1 MTSRL
6 LAVSLA
12 ALCTVAGTLPV
23 AAQTP
28 SPAPSSPAQKSKPR
42 QKTAPAPVPNAEA
55 NVAADPEAEARRT
68 TAVLL
73 VNSLADDAR
82 EFRDLT
88 LRARVQAQVAELL
101 WETESERA
109 RALFR
114 RAWDAAV
121 VADRENERRRDEEIA
136 AQLKSRGNAVT
147 ADLPALRS
155 EVLRAAARRDPKLG
169 EEFLARM
176 EEEKKREE
184 EEAANKSGAGSTPTA
199 SNELPASLSHRL
211 GFATEL
217 LQEGDTERA
226 LQFAAPALEYLTQQ
240 TISFLTLLRPKNAAV
255 ADRYY
260 AALINRAA
268 VDPTADANTVS
279 LLATYAFTPGL
290 FITASRSGGLS
301 SQSSDMLPAPTLA
314 PALRAAFFRVASAIL
329 LRPLPPPDQD
339 RTTAGRFGTHFIAAR
354 LLPLFDQHS
363 PDTAALLSA
372 RIANL
377 AQELPENRRN
387 PNRSFLTQGLVPGS
401 PPAGSVAARAADD
414 DTPGTLDEIE
424 RRLRP
429 DMSADE
435 RDALYARAA
444 IRAGARGD
452 IRGRDFASK
461 IADEDLRRQVRAY
474 VDFDLVRGARSKGD
488 AQETLRLAQTSEF
501 QHLKRVWAYTEAA
514 HLMAQTDAGRAVE
527 ILEAAGEEAHR
538 IDPSDPNRPRAFVAI
553 ATRMAE
559 VNRPRAWE
567 VMSEVVK
574 SANAAEAFTGADGH
588 IVSIVRGKNFTNS
601 TDPRIQTFDL
611 TGLFRTLALD
621 DLNRAVDLARS
632 FTHESP
638 RAVATIAAARAV
650 LDKQRPRPAR

>member
-1 MTSRL
+1 MRSRL

-12 ALCTVAGTLPV
+12 CVCASAGALPV
-23 AAQTP
+23 AAQTTP
-28 SPAPSSPAQKSKPR
+28 ASPAPKSQTR
-42 QKTAPAPVPNAEA
+42 KTTPVAPVSKAD
-55 NVAADPEAEARRT
+55 AAAVDPEAEARRT

-82 EFRDLT
+82 EFRDLS
-88 LRARVQAQVAELL
+88 LRARVQAQIAELL
-101 WETESERA
+101 WETDGERA

-114 RAWDAAV
+114 RAWDAAS

-136 AQLKSRGNAVT
+136 AQLKTRGNAVT
-147 ADLPALRS
+147 ASIPALRS

-176 EEEKKREE
+176 DEEKRREE
-184 EEAANKSGAGSTPTA
+184 EEAANRSGGAGTSTPTA
-199 SNELPASLSHRL
+199 SNELPASLAHRL

-217 LQEGDTERA
+217 LQEGHTERA
-226 LQFAAPALEYLTQQ
+226 LQFAAPALEYISLQ
-240 TISFLTLLRPKNAAV
+240 TISFLVRLRPKNATA

-268 VDPTADANTVS
+268 ANPLADANTVS

-290 FITASRSGGLS
+290 FVTVTRNGGTSSMSGDT
-301 SQSSDMLPAPTLA
+301 QPAPNLP

-339 RTTAGRFGTHFIAAR
+339 RTTAGRTGTHFIATR
-354 LLPLFDQHS
+354 LLPLFEQHS
-363 PDTAALLSA
+363 PETAALLSA

-377 AQELPENRRN
+377 AQEVPENRRN
-387 PNRSFLTQGLVPGS
+387 YSRGLLNQGLTPDA
-401 PPAGSVAARAADD
+401 PPAGSLAARAAEDD
-414 DTPGTLDEIE
+414 APTTFDDIE

-429 DMSADE
+429 DMTADQ
-435 RDALYARAA
+435 RDEVYARAA
-444 IRAGARGD
+444 LRAGARGD
-452 IRGRDFASK
+452 LRGRDFASK
-461 IADEDLRRQVRAY
+461 IADENLRRQVRAY
-474 VDFDLVRGARSKGD
+474 VDFDLVRGMRSKGD
-488 AQETLRLAQTSEF
+488 AQETLKLAQSSEF
-501 QHLKRVWAYTEAA
+501 EHLKRVWAYTEAA
-514 HLMAQTDAGRAVE
+514 HLTGQTDAGRAVE

-538 IDPSDPNRPRAFVAI
+538 IDPADPARPRAFVAI

-574 SANAAEAFTGADGH
+574 SANGSEAFTGEDGH

-621 DLNRAVDLARS
+621 DLNRAIDLARS

-638 RAVATIAAARAV
+638 RAVATIAAARAI
-650 LDKQRPRPAR
+650 LDKPRPRPAAR